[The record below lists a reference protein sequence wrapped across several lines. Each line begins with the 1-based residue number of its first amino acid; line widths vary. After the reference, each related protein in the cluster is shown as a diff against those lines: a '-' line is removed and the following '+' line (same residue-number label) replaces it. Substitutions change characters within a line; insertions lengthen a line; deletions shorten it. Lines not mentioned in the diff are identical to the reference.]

1 MRSEVISS
9 TLIKMVNHKQLR
21 KLLAKKIDDYIYKNM
36 VSDDSGDLR
45 QVQIRRYQ
53 YLSAMLR
60 CVNTSMDKGYVS
72 PEIIKKIVNVFVQ
85 NNLVREDQSYNQAV
99 EKFKDKYGEYPPTFI
114 VLSPT
119 QRCNLKCIGC
129 YASSAADTSATIPYS
144 YVDRIVGEVHDDWGV
159 RFITISG
166 GEPFLYRSEGKTL
179 LDLYRKYDDMF
190 FHTYTNGTVISEE
203 IAQQMA
209 KTANVT
215 PAISVEG
222 FEQETDQRR
231 GRGTFKKI
239 LEALERLRQVG
250 VPFGISVMATSRNVD
265 LLLTDEF
272 YDYYFQEQGACF
284 MWQFQLMPIGRGKD
298 EVELMVV
305 PEKRVELYRK
315 WEKLLTEK
323 KYCLADFWN
332 SGVLAR
338 GCIAY
343 GRSGGYA
350 YIDWHGNVTPC
361 AFIPY
366 YVDNIY
372 DLYGNGKTLTDALFS
387 DLMKNGRKWQRE
399 YGLDNCKKPSNWLM
413 PCSIRDHY
421 EIFRKSVLP
430 ENVKS
435 ENEKAKEAL
444 ESPEYF
450 GMLKSYDNELQ
461 GLTEKIWETEYLDNK
476 QVCGESKYQNSGIKV

>member
-21 KLLAKKIDDYIYKNM
+21 KLLAKKMDDYIFKNM
-36 VSDDSGDLR
+36 VSDASEDLR

-60 CVNTSMDKGYVS
+60 CVNASIDKGYVS
-72 PEIIKKIVNVFVQ
+72 PEIIKRIINVFVQ
-85 NNLVREDQSYNQAV
+85 NNLVGEDQDYSQAA
-99 EKFKDKYGEYPPTFI
+99 ENFKYKYGEYPPTFI

-144 YVDRIVGEVHDDWGV
+144 YVDRIVGEVHDDWGG

-166 GEPFLYRSEGKTL
+166 GEPFLYKSEGKTL
-179 LDLYRKYDDMF
+179 LDTCRKYDDMF
-190 FHTYTNGTVISEE
+190 FHAYTNGTVINEE
-203 IAQQMA
+203 IAQEIA
-209 KTANVT
+209 KCANVT
-215 PAISVEG
+215 PAVSVEG

-250 VPFGISVMATSRNVD
+250 VPFGISVTATSKNVD
-265 LLLTDEF
+265 LLLNDEF
-272 YDYYFQEQGACF
+272 YDYYFQEQGACY

-298 EVELMVV
+298 ELELMVV

-343 GRSGGYA
+343 GRSGGYL

-372 DLYGNGKTLTDALFS
+372 DLYDTGKTLTDALFS
-387 DLMKNGRKWQRE
+387 DFMKNGRKWQRE
-399 YGLDNCKKPSNWLM
+399 YGLDNWKKPDNWLM

-421 EIFRKSVLP
+421 EVFRKSVLP
-430 ENVKS
+430 ENVKP

-450 GMLKSYDNELQ
+450 GMLKNYDKELQ
-461 GLTEKIWETEYLDNK
+461 RLTEQIWETEYLDK
-476 QVCGESKYQNSGIKV
+476 EQAYYDAK

>member
-1 MRSEVISS
+1 MRTEVISS

-21 KLLAKKIDDYIYKNM
+21 KLLAKKMDDYIFKNM
-36 VSDDSGDLR
+36 VSDASEDLR
-45 QVQIRRYQ
+45 QVQMRRYQ

-60 CVNTSMDKGYVS
+60 CVNGSMDKGYVS
-72 PEIIKKIVNVFVQ
+72 PEIIKKIINVFVQ
-85 NNLVREDQSYNQAV
+85 NNLVREDQSYSQAV

-144 YVDRIVGEVHDDWGV
+144 YVDRIVGEIHDDWGG
-159 RFITISG
+159 RFVTISG
-166 GEPFLYRSEGKTL
+166 GEPFLYRSAGKTL
-179 LDLYRKYDDMF
+179 LDICRKYDDMF
-190 FHTYTNGTVISEE
+190 FHAYTNGTVINEE
-203 IAQQMA
+203 IAQELA
-209 KTANVT
+209 KCANVT
-215 PAISVEG
+215 PAVSVEG

-239 LEALERLRQVG
+239 LEALDRLRQVG
-250 VPFGISVMATSRNVD
+250 VPFGISVTATSKNVD
-265 LLLTDEF
+265 LLLSDEF
-272 YDYYFQEQGACF
+272 YDYYFQEQGACY

-298 EVELMVV
+298 EFELMVV

-343 GRSGGYA
+343 GRSGGYL

-372 DLYGNGKTLTDALFS
+372 DLYDNGKSLTDALFS
-387 DLMKNGRKWQRE
+387 DFMKNGRKWQRE
-399 YGLDNCKKPSNWLM
+399 YGLDNWKKPDNWLM

-421 EIFRKSVLP
+421 DIFRKSVLP
-430 ENVKS
+430 DHVKP
-435 ENEKAKEAL
+435 EDEKAKEAL

-450 GMLKSYDNELQ
+450 RMLENYDKELQ
-461 GLTEKIWETEYLDNK
+461 RLTEKIWETEYLDK
-476 QVCGESKYQNSGIKV
+476 EPACYDAK